1 MIMATGKDILMNNLS
16 KYNHKFLFVIA
27 AITGIILSFSTVFAD
42 ETFPQ
47 RQGFINDYA
56 HVLSATAHREME
68 ARANE
73 VLQKTG
79 TTIAVAIISSLGN
92 NYTSDYANRLYRH
105 WGIGKKGVNKGVLV
119 FLAVKERKIRIET
132 GYGVEGILPD
142 GKVGAIIRNDI
153 TPYLK
158 TNDYNTALTNAVK
171 SLAQV
176 IADDAKVTLSG
187 FPEKSTSQEESAET
201 GENMWDVIIPLAII
215 FGLFGLIFLFIV
227 LFGKRRSL
235 SSDSNDS
242 SHRSSSSDSGSS
254 SDSSDSSDNGF
265 DGGDSGGG
273 GAESDY

>member
-1 MIMATGKDILMNNLS
+1 MAAGKDILMNNLS
-16 KYNHKFLFVIA
+16 KHNHKFLFLIA
-27 AITGIILSFSTVFAD
+27 VITGIILSFSTFYAD

-47 RQGFINDYA
+47 RQGLINDYA
-56 HVLSATAHREME
+56 HVLSAAAHREME

-79 TTIAVAIISSLGN
+79 TTIAVAIISTLGN

-142 GKVGAIIRNDI
+142 GKVGTIIRNDI

-158 TNDYNTALTNAVK
+158 TNDYDTALTNAVK

-187 FPEKSTSQEESAET
+187 FPEKSASQEESAAT

-215 FGLFGLIFLFIV
+215 FGLFGLIFLFV
-227 LFGKRRSL
+227 ALFGKRRSIG
-235 SSDSNDS
+235 SDSNDS
-242 SHRSSSSDSGSS
+242 SRRSVSSDSGNS
-254 SDSSDSSDNGF
+254 SDSSDSGF